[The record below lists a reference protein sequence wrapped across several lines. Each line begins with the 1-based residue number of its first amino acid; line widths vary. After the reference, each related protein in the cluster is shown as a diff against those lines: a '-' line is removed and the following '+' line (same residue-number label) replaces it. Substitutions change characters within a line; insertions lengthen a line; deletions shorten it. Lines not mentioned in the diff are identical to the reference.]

1 MKNNGF
7 TLIEVLIVVAII
19 GILAAIALPAYRSHV
34 LTANRVDAQMALTE
48 MAQIFERSY
57 ARQGVYPT
65 AVPSMTVPSSY
76 TFSLESSAAAS
87 TFTLKA
93 TPNTAQSSD
102 ECGTLSINQAGALSA
117 AKTTCWQ

>member
-1 MKNNGF
+1 MKRNGF

-19 GILAAIALPAYRSHV
+19 GILAAIALPSYRNHV
-34 LTANRVDAQMALTE
+34 LKSNRVDAQMALTE
-48 MAQIFERSY
+48 MAQIFERNY

-65 AVPSMTVPSSY
+65 AVPSINKPDSY
-76 TFSLESSAAAS
+76 TFSLTASAANS

-93 TPNTAQSSD
+93 APDTNQSAD

-117 AKTTCWQ
+117 AKATCWR